1 MYICAYLQSLRTPA
15 PRERW
20 SMGLCYRFLFI
31 CQKRRTKLNRDIS
44 IYVHICRVLR
54 HRINVGHMYMPFGCA
69 RTLHICLCT
78 SADPITCAH
87 VYIHCRVHLQ
97 TPTLHIHICTSADPI
112 TRAHVYIHCRVHLQ
126 ICTYTA
132 NTAQE
137 GSWMRGFD
145 PVYPLLF
152 DVYSY
157 LRTTVLSDC
166 HTFKWKPADIFASSG
181 FQWDEHLQMYLQI
194 HICSV
199 CAHLQMYIYILYLHP
214 LVSSGRV
221 HLQMYIYILC
231 RCRCIFTSSADICSV
246 YLQM

>member
-1 MYICAYLQSLRTPA
+1 MSKETY
-15 PRERW
+15 
-20 SMGLCYRFLFI
+20 
-31 CQKRRTKLNRDIS
+31 CQMRRTQLNGDIS

-54 HRINVGHMYMPFGCA
+54 HRINVGHMYMPFVCA
-69 RTLHICLCT
+69 HTLHICKCT
-78 SADPITCAH
+78 SADPITC
-87 VYIHCRVHLQ
+87 
-97 TPTLHIHICTSADPI
+97 
-112 TRAHVYIHCRVHLQ
+112 AHVYIHCRVHLQ